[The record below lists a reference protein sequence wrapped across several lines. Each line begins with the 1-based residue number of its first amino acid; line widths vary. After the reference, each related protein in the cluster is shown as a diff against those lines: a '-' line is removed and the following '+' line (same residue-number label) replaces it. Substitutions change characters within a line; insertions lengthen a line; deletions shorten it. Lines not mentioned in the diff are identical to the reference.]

1 MTLLYAGGFIDS
13 NPSLLGSV
21 VASSALAYGYKKVL
35 DQTGW
40 MKRFDEIRA
49 IKPPVQRMPMPK
61 PKQLEP

>member
-1 MTLLYAGGFIDS
+1 
-13 NPSLLGSV
+13 
-21 VASSALAYGYKKVL
+21 LAYGYKKVL